1 MDYKNNNKRPGST
14 TSVARI
20 LLKAQGSSWIRRTC
34 TASLL
39 LVTTFLWGCSQMGP
53 QVIMTGRPQYN
64 VAVQQTEAQQLLL
77 NIVRNRYN
85 DPVLFLDITSITSGF
100 SRGVNAG
107 VLGTFGAG
115 SDSGI
120 GNVGGDFREN
130 PNIFYAPNTGE
141 KFVRQ
146 MLTPIDLRTIALLL
160 QAGRPRGRG

>member
-64 VAVQQTEAQQLLL
+64 VAVQQTE
-77 NIVRNRYN
+77 
-85 DPVLFLDITSITSGF
+85 VLE
-100 SRGVNAG
+100 SRGHV
-107 VLGTFGAG
+107 V
-115 SDSGI
+115 DH
-120 GNVGGDFREN
+120 
-130 PNIFYAPNTGE
+130 
-141 KFVRQ
+141 KQ
-146 MLTPIDLRTIALLL
+146 K
-160 QAGRPRGRG
+160 